1 MQQTTRFLY
10 ICVWEQQAR
19 RNDLGGNVMAYQVGD
34 RVVYGIHGVCL
45 IVDVEEQYFGGE
57 VTKYYVLQ
65 PVYDDKGKVFVPVGN
80 ERLERKM
87 RRILSAEEI
96 NELIREMPSED
107 AIWIADDN
115 LRKERYRQILL
126 VGDRRELV
134 RLIKTLYLR
143 QQEQTA
149 KGKKLYKND
158 EKVMK
163 EAEKMLYEEFAHVLD
178 IRPDQVLPFIMQQV
192 EV

>member
-1 MQQTTRFLY
+1 
-10 ICVWEQQAR
+10 
-19 RNDLGGNVMAYQVGD
+19 MAYQVGD

-45 IVDVEEQYFGGE
+45 ITDIEKQKSGTE
-57 VTKYYVLQ
+57 VTSYYILQ
-65 PVYDDKGKVFVPVGN
+65 PVYDEKGKVFVPVGN
-80 ERLERKM
+80 ERLEKKM
-87 RRILSAEEI
+87 RRILSKAEI
-96 NELIREMPSED
+96 YELIKEMPSED
-107 AIWIADDN
+107 GIWIDDEAV
-115 LRKERYRQILL
+115 RKERYKQILL
-126 VGDRRELV
+126 IGDRRELV
-134 RLIKTLYLR
+134 RLIKTLYLH
-143 QQEQTA
+143 QQEQAA

>member
-1 MQQTTRFLY
+1 
-10 ICVWEQQAR
+10 
-19 RNDLGGNVMAYQVGD
+19 MAYQVGD

-45 IVDVEEQYFGGE
+45 IVNVEEQ
-57 VTKYYVLQ
+57 
-65 PVYDDKGKVFVPVGN
+65 
-80 ERLERKM
+80 
-87 RRILSAEEI
+87 A
-96 NELIREMPSED
+96 
-107 AIWIADDN
+107 
-115 LRKERYRQILL
+115 
-126 VGDRRELV
+126 
-134 RLIKTLYLR
+134 
-143 QQEQTA
+143 A

>member
-1 MQQTTRFLY
+1 MK
-10 ICVWEQQAR
+10 
-19 RNDLGGNVMAYQVGD
+19 YQVGD

-45 IVDVEEQYFGGE
+45 ITDIEEQRSGTE
-57 VTKYYVLQ
+57 VISYYILR
-65 PVYDDKGKVFVPVGN
+65 PVYDDKSKVFVPVGN
-80 ERLERKM
+80 ERLEKKM
-87 RRILSAEEI
+87 RRILSVEEI
-96 NELIREMPSED
+96 YELIKAMSSEES
-107 AIWIADDN
+107 IWIADET

-126 VGDRRELV
+126 TGDCRGLV
-134 RLIKTLYLR
+134 RLIKTLYQR
-143 QQEQTA
+143 QQEQVA
-149 KGKKLYKND
+149 KGKKLHKND